1 MHFDVRTA
9 ALSDL
14 IEHHV
19 RLAVSLLGAHHL
31 QARLRAWDGTRCDL
45 LIALADD
52 AYGAQALA
60 LARRRGTAM
69 IALGRINE
77 AVGVPLVN
85 PEASALALSQ
95 LILELLKGMAP
106 NHAGKNSKVPQ
117 ASIEQQQPD
126 AGQQPDAVQQ
136 PVLCQLAVSPLR
148 GKAVNILCGGHTLRL
163 RPQLGRAYAATQAD
177 LLAATEKI
185 PGTECCIVGVDG
197 REPLENQV
205 SASLESVL
213 LRVAYRLGGQLPEF
227 PDGRYRLDAWPDFG
241 VLPSLVGVLRVT
253 KLLTS
258 NNTRSLSELRASE
271 VDKATQIELN
281 VCLWAFA
288 AADLLRDA
296 GAVQTTVAPL
306 RRTPRVEEGLLS
318 SLARRFGLWRG
329 Q

>member
-1 MHFDVRTA
+1 MSRQGFLGDLLRTA
-9 ALSDL
+9 GVQGFQLLAGLLALL
-14 IEHHV
+14 MTA
-19 RLAVSLLGAHHL
+19 RLLGPEGRGSL
-31 QARLRAWDGTRCDL
+31 
-45 LIALADD
+45 
-52 AYGAQALA
+52 GA
-60 LARRRGTAM
+60 
-69 IALGRINE
+69 
-77 AVGVPLVN
+77 
-85 PEASALALSQ
+85 
-95 LILELLKGMAP
+95 
-106 NHAGKNSKVPQ
+106 
-117 ASIEQQQPD
+117 
-126 AGQQPDAVQQ
+126 
-136 PVLCQLAVSPLR
+136 
-148 GKAVNILCGGHTLRL
+148 
-163 RPQLGRAYAATQAD
+163 
-177 LLAATEKI
+177 LLAWA
-185 PGTECCIVGVDG
+185 GLFAAAGS
-197 REPLENQV
+197 L
-205 SASLESVL
+205 SLESVL